1 MYNEDWNVPLGAIG
15 LILLLA
21 ILLQGARGCATIYRE
36 MTTMIVG
43 RSRCLNVKGTSLR
56 GTNVL

>member
-43 RSRCLNVKGTSLR
+43 RSRCLNVR

>member
-1 MYNEDWNVPLGAIG
+1 MPVELIMYLFGA
-15 LILLLA
+15 LVFLL
-21 ILLQGARGCATIYRE
+21 CATIYRR

-43 RSRCLNVKGTSLR
+43 RSRCLNVR